1 MCAPIAAIVPW
12 LTGAAA
18 VATVVSALKPAPS
31 FDMPAAPAAP
41 AAPKV
46 ETPAPAP
53 TVQDVNPN
61 VVKVSTAGQ
70 ARQQMRRQLAAQQS
84 WLSTKKTGA
93 LGLTD
98 TAATKKSSLLGGM
111 ATPLGA

>member
-1 MCAPIAAIVPW
+1 MCAPIETIVPW

-18 VATVVSALKPAPS
+18 VASVASALKPAPS
-31 FDMPAAPAAP
+31 FDIP

-46 ETPAPAP
+46 GTPAPAP

-61 VVKVSTAGQ
+61 VNNVSTAGQ
-70 ARQQMRRQLAAQQS
+70 ARQQMRRQMAAQQS
-84 WLSTKKTGA
+84 WLSTKTTGA

-98 TAATKKSSLLGGM
+98 TAATKKTSLLGGM
-111 ATPLGA
+111 AMPLGA

>member
-1 MCAPIAAIVPW
+1 MCVPSVAAIVPW

-18 VATVVSALKPAPS
+18 VASVASALKPAPS
-31 FDMPAAPAAP
+31 FDMPAAP

-61 VVKVSTAGQ
+61 VNNVSTAGQ
-70 ARQQMRRQLAAQQS
+70 ARQQMRRQMAAQQS
-84 WLSTKKTGA
+84 WLSTKTTGA

-98 TAATKKSSLLGGM
+98 TAATKKTSLLGGM
-111 ATPLGA
+111 AMPLGA